1 MLHPCHKLRT
11 ISDILAQLQALWILT
26 HVLNK
31 LNRDPK
37 LISLNR
43 DELTNL
49 IRSYTSAAPE
59 RTSDIHLE
67 RGIATIPLNG
77 IDVPFHSTY
86 LRDGISAFRNFLED
100 KILKENVD
108 PEKLEGKFI
117 PNVMGKPFSVDRAFV
132 EEVADVTGSET
143 IRRFL
148 DSVSRTFSV
157 NFR

>member
-1 MLHPCHKLRT
+1 M
-11 ISDILAQLQALWILT
+11 LAQLRALWVLT

-37 LISLNR
+37 LISSDR
-43 DELTNL
+43 DELVNL
-49 IRSYTSAAPE
+49 IRSYIPAAPE

-100 KILKENVD
+100 TIMKENVD
-108 PEKLEGKFI
+108 PEKLVGKFI
-117 PNVMGKPFSVDRAFV
+117 PNVMGKPFSVDRTFV
-132 EEVADVTGSET
+132 EDVAGITGSGV
-143 IRRFL
+143 IRKLL
-148 DSVSRTFSV
+148 DSVSFNLR
-157 NFR
+157 